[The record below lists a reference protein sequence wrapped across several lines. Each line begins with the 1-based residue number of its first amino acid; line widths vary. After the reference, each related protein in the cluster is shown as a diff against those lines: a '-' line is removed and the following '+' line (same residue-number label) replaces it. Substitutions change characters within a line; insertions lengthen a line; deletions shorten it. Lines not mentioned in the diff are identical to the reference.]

1 MRRRARP
8 ALLALAG
15 LLAPLSGVGSE
26 GSLSLSLREALLLA
40 MEHSSSL
47 KVERLNPEIRRTFE
61 LAEQAASDPRLEVS
75 AAQTWNPETRG
86 PVPASGAAAGLS
98 LSLPTGTSLSGS
110 ASASWQDPQAVS
122 LDAALTQSLLQGG
135 GTAVNLARLRQA
147 RLDTFASRFG
157 LQGFAASLAAQ
168 VESAYWDLYLAQR
181 QQAIY
186 RESLALA
193 ERQAAETEVR
203 IRVGKLAEIELAA
216 AKAEVASRR
225 DALATSEM
233 QGETARQ
240 NLLLLINPPGSGW
253 DTRVELTDQPAPPQ
267 GPLDEVRAHVEL
279 GQRLRPDLNQA
290 RLEVQRGDLEL
301 IVTRNGLLPK
311 LDLVLQIG
319 KLGTTSSL
327 SGNPELSAGFSLEYI
342 PGDRTARALNRRARL
357 ESRQAQEALGN
368 LERLAESQIRSAYLA
383 AQHTAKRVGT
393 TATLRVLQEE
403 KLRAETEKFRVGSST
418 SYLVAQ
424 AQRDLLASQL
434 AEAQSAV
441 DYLSAVLNLYL
452 LEGSLL
458 DRRGL
463 SVAEAATMPSSSL
476 PIR

>member
-1 MRRRARP
+1 
-8 ALLALAG
+8 
-15 LLAPLSGVGSE
+15 
-26 GSLSLSLREALLLA
+26 
-40 MEHSSSL
+40 
-47 KVERLNPEIRRTFE
+47 
-61 LAEQAASDPRLEVS
+61 
-75 AAQTWNPETRG
+75 
-86 PVPASGAAAGLS
+86 
-98 LSLPTGTSLSGS
+98 
-110 ASASWQDPQAVS
+110 
-122 LDAALTQSLLQGG
+122 
-135 GTAVNLARLRQA
+135 
-147 RLDTFASRFG
+147 
-157 LQGFAASLAAQ
+157 
-168 VESAYWDLYLAQR
+168 
-181 QQAIY
+181 
-186 RESLALA
+186 
-193 ERQAAETEVR
+193 VR